1 MITYDEKGE
10 FTFTVLDLIKQLV
23 HLDEFVLRIWT
34 NNSELSFNID
44 DSYDIHFIQ
53 ETIRY
58 SKDNKV
64 TYIALDSIVSIIL
77 LKDTTLED
85 VLL

>member
-64 TYIALDSIVSIIL
+64 TYISLDSIVSIIL

>member
-1 MITYDEKGE
+1 MISIDEDGE
-10 FTFTVLDLIKQLV
+10 FTYTILDLIKQLV
-23 HLDEFVLRIWT
+23 DLDEFVLRIWT

-44 DSYDIHFIQ
+44 NNYDIHFIQ

>member
-1 MITYDEKGE
+1 MISIDEDGE
-10 FTFTVLDLIKQLV
+10 FTYTILDLIKQLV
-23 HLDEFVLRIWT
+23 DLDEFVLRIWT

-44 DSYDIHFIQ
+44 NNYDVHFIQ

-64 TYIALDSIVSIIL
+64 TYISLDSIVSIIL

>member
-23 HLDEFVLRIWT
+23 HLDKFVLRIWT

-44 DSYDIHFIQ
+44 NNYDVHFIQ

-64 TYIALDSIVSIIL
+64 TYISLDSIVSIIL

>member
-1 MITYDEKGE
+1 MISIDEDGE
-10 FTFTVLDLIKQLV
+10 FTYTILDLIKQLV
-23 HLDEFVLRIWT
+23 DLDEFVLRIWT

-44 DSYDIHFIQ
+44 NNYDIHFIQ

-64 TYIALDSIVSIIL
+64 TYISLDSIVSIIL